1 MFKYKKITLAINTL
15 VAAFAANS
23 FAASVPDVQGD
34 PLYSNAGKNK
44 KPAVV
49 LAVSVEYPTAGAA
62 YSSTNSLNKELLS
75 EKNKERFH
83 GYFDNNACYEY
94 VQTIEHGATGGW
106 TSKHNQVDGSFAEFG
121 DGYFRYTRPAETQ
134 NGYVGLCSGE
144 YEWSGNVMNF
154 LTMSALDIFRQTLT
168 GGNRA
173 KGVGSAINNYTDA
186 DTDSS
191 TYLRRAML
199 WSGEQN
205 TNKFLSSR
213 NQVMATFKNRTLD
226 SSITGDKDFLNKLL
240 PHSVAK
246 KIEETGAKG
255 LNFTSE
261 GTGFHLT
268 LQGVAEE
275 IPNTAVSATGVKE
288 KSAKWFNV
296 VVEYQKDGKKDV
308 KPTGILQEKASA
320 GMRVA
325 AMGYMTGKDSGEEP
339 ADGDKVD
346 GGVLRAKMKNVGGYG
361 KYGDA
366 AEWDDKGRFILN
378 PDSASGLAN
387 SGVINYLNK
396 FGDAAPYDAKDPVAE
411 LYYTAVRYLRNGA
424 WADDGEEPIV
434 RGELPYELPATITP
448 TMQDNFPIYQTW
460 EDPLNPKGNLKTA
473 ACFVPTII
481 TIGDSNTW
489 ADGNLPNFTANGNS
503 NTLTDNVASGKDDKT
518 SYQEI
523 AEFQGSVFQWY
534 QNGGAIGTDRSPI
547 YGMAGMAYWVHTND
561 VRPDI
566 SALSGEK
573 MFINNFFID
582 VLEDNYTKIWT
593 DSGDKGG
600 IYNKNAAGDG
610 TQIANPYYLAG
621 KFGGFTFDPE
631 KGSALEQLQNR
642 KSWTD
647 DKVGKS
653 SFDRYTD
660 GMPRNFGLANNPNAM
675 IDSLQKAFVDIEN
688 TSVKYASQS
697 ADTLN
702 LRAPITPSN
711 TLDLTKTC
719 SKTKKF
725 VPLENLPAEEKTKF
739 DKYEPQYVCADD
751 DHLIWNSNFNLAKNY
766 GTIRGIYLDLSRYS
780 SSAAGKDSEGNDI
793 AGTLDYQKIKDQM
806 TENHTTYPFL
816 ETLAWDSGD
825 KLDVYHDEKAYKE
838 RAGHIFTAKGQFS
851 AGDLTS
857 DAIEGVKAQDLYE
870 YILGNPAKEASN
882 IKEDDDS
889 VALRDRTVSILGT
902 IVNSPVTGI
911 FQVDEKSV
919 FPYHYI
925 KSQYA
930 EKTAQTCQFANNA
943 KTRGNY
949 YGVAANDG
957 IYHIFDVNGNERYG
971 YIPTAVLPNIHKNA
985 INHKQHTYLNDGFS
999 LYFDY
1004 CEGGQAK
1011 SVVIGSAGRGA
1022 KSVYAFDVT
1031 SDNFDANTNTWELN
1045 DANLGYL
1052 TSSPVQAITLDG
1064 DKLTSRVVFSS
1075 GYHSETGLGSLY
1087 YLNPLTGKGTRIALG
1102 SDGVGEPFVYDEDGD
1117 GVADKLYV
1125 GDFDGNIWRVD
1136 LWNID
1141 SEGNK
1146 KLKSEG
1152 SLKAEKLFAAG
1163 SDAQPVTGAPYAEKV
1178 QGKTIVVFG
1187 TGHYLDKS
1195 GVASDVQ
1202 NYVYG
1207 IVDNGSDV
1215 VTDDKITQ
1223 RTLGDKTRLSG
1234 TEENGGGRNLYNLE
1248 NPNVDSSGKVISELA
1263 SIGAVDASGKITA
1276 NGWRLALDKGRSVA
1290 ANAQILSGKYG
1301 KYAYFVGVKNDA
1313 ANVEEDECEFKSG
1326 STALIS
1332 IDLLTG
1338 GAIPQVFD
1346 TNMDMTVNGE
1356 DKTGVMYEIENTVT
1370 PVAGLSEIVV
1380 SDGDGNVS
1388 TVYYTRMTDENG
1400 VPQHIFLDRRK
1411 GGIFIRTSLREIKIN

>member
-62 YSSTNSLNKELLS
+62 YSSTNSLSKEAL
-75 EKNKERFH
+75 KEPFQ
-83 GYFDNNACYEY
+83 GYFDSNACYEY
-94 VQTIEHGATGGW
+94 VQTIEHGEAGGW
-106 TSKHNQVDGSFAEFG
+106 SSKKYQADGSFAEFG
-121 DGYFRYTRPAETQ
+121 DGYFKYSRPAATQ
-134 NGYVGLCSGE
+134 NGYVGLCNGE
-144 YEWSGNVMNF
+144 YEWSGNAMNF

-173 KGVGSAINNYTDA
+173 KGVGSAINNYTEA
-186 DTDSS
+186 DTESA
-191 TYLRRAML
+191 TYLRRAMQ
-199 WSGEQN
+199 WSSEQN
-205 TNKFLSSR
+205 TNKFLASR
-213 NQVMATFKNRTLD
+213 NQVMETFRNRGFDASIASDKELLD
-226 SSITGDKDFLNKLL
+226 QLL
-240 PHSVAK
+240 PHSVSEK
-246 KIEETGAKG
+246 MQETGK
-255 LNFTSE
+255 NVTFTAE
-261 GTGFHLT
+261 GTGFHLR
-268 LQGVAEE
+268 LQGAEDVE
-275 IPNTAVSATGVKE
+275 IPNTAVSSTGVKE

-308 KPTGILQEKASA
+308 KPTGILQEKASK
-320 GMRVA
+320 GMRVS
-325 AMGYMTGKDSGEEP
+325 AMGYMTGKDDGDEP

-361 KYGDA
+361 KYGDN
-366 AEWDDKGRFILN
+366 AEWDDKGRFLTN
-378 PDSASGLAN
+378 PDGASGVSN

-424 WADDGEEPIV
+424 WKNDAEEPIA
-434 RGELPYELPATITP
+434 RGELPYDIPSTITP

-460 EDPLNPKGNLKTA
+460 EDPLNPKGNLKHG

-489 ADGNLPNFTANGNS
+489 ADGNLPNFTADGGRS
-503 NTLTDNVASGKDDKT
+503 TVTDNVASGTDGKT

-523 AEFQGSVFQWY
+523 AEFQGSVFPWTQT
-534 QNGGAIGTDRSPI
+534 GGAMGTGRSPI

-593 DSGDKGG
+593 GSGDKGG
-600 IYNKNAAGDG
+600 IYEKNAAGDG
-610 TQIANPYYLAG
+610 TKIANPYYLAG
-621 KFGGFTFDPE
+621 KFGGFEFDPE
-631 KGSALEQLQNR
+631 KGSALEQLKNR

-653 SFDRYTD
+653 SFDKYTD
-660 GMPRNFGLANNPNAM
+660 GTPRNFAIANNPQALRN
-675 IDSLQKAFVDIEN
+675 SLEKAFADIEN

-697 ADTLN
+697 ADTMN

-719 SKTKKF
+719 SKTKEF

-739 DKYEPQYVCADD
+739 DKYKPQFVCADD

-766 GTIRGIYLDLSRYS
+766 GTIRGIYLDLSRHS
-780 SSAAGKDSEGNDI
+780 SSAVGKDSNGNDI
-793 AGTLDYQKIKDQM
+793 AGTLDYKKIKEQM

-825 KLDVYHDEKAYKE
+825 KLDKYHSESGFE
-838 RAGHIFTAKGQFS
+838 SRAGHIFTAKGQFS
-851 AGDLTS
+851 ASDLS
-857 DAIEGVKAQDLYE
+857 NDAIEGVKAQDLYE
-870 YILGNPAKEASN
+870 YILGNPAKEALTLES
-882 IKEDDDS
+882 KEDNDS

-930 EKTAQTCQFANNA
+930 EKTAATCQFAKGA
-943 KTRGNY
+943 QERGNY

-957 IYHIFDVNGNERYG
+957 IYHIFDVNGDEQYG

-985 INHKQHTYLNDGFS
+985 INEKQHTYLNDGFS

-1004 CEGGQAK
+1004 CEGGRAK

-1031 SDNFDANTNTWELN
+1031 DGKFGASTNTWELN

-1075 GYHSETGLGSLY
+1075 GYHSETGVGSLY
-1087 YLNPLTGKGTRIALG
+1087 YLNPLSGKGTRITLG

-1141 SEGNK
+1141 SEGK
-1146 KLKSEG
+1146 KTLKSES

-1215 VTDDKITQ
+1215 VTDSQITQ
-1223 RTLGDKTRLSG
+1223 RTLGEKTRLSG

-1248 NPNVDSSGKVISELA
+1248 NPNVDTSGKVISELA
-1263 SIGAVDASGKITA
+1263 SIGSFDASGKATA
-1276 NGWRLALDKGRSVA
+1276 NGWRLALDKGRAVA
-1290 ANAQILSGKYG
+1290 ANAQILTGKYG

-1332 IDLLTG
+1332 VDLLTG
-1338 GAIPQVFD
+1338 GAVPQVFD
-1346 TNMDMTVNGE
+1346 TNMDMTVNGD

-1370 PVAGLSEIVV
+1370 PVAALSEIVV

-1411 GGIFIRTSLREIKIN
+1411 GGVFIRTSLREIKIN